1 MKILFLS
8 QVSEC
13 KAPVKPRKRIIYT
26 KIKKWDMRRYY
37 FSFELCVSFFSVN
50 FANYSCDTR
59 QWKTEVTVQGCP
71 EN

>member
-37 FSFELCVSFFSVN
+37 FSFELCVFFFNEFRKLFLRYKAV
-50 FANYSCDTR
+50 
-59 QWKTEVTVQGCP
+59 
-71 EN
+71 ENRGNRSGVP